1 MPGLVKDSTITLV
14 TRGLI
19 FATAMVTSI
28 IVSRVLGPSLK
39 GSYSLVLL
47 VMNVASLLVLFG
59 LSSANVYYGAR
70 NPNELPALAGNS
82 FVAAFGFG
90 ILGITIVELATFVP
104 GLRSY
109 LIENGVD
116 VRWVRWLVLLLPL
129 ILLNTYLVE
138 IVRAAGDIIRYN
150 LVALWN
156 SFMNLAGAVIL
167 VWLLQYGLSGAIS
180 AWVISQVA
188 LAVLAIWLAWRAAG
202 WRFQIAWPSLR
213 RSFTFGVRLYPGNLA
228 QFLNYRLDVFLVA
241 FFLTPAEVGFY
252 VTATTLA
259 EKLWEIPHAI
269 RTVLL
274 YQVAAGDAKVA
285 NFTTARVSRV
295 LVVLIGSICLLVALV
310 SYPLI
315 FLLYGADYLPAAPAL
330 ILLMPGIWALGIG
343 KLLVTHLAGLG
354 QPEVGTV
361 GAIIS
366 LSLTFILD
374 FLLIPRLGILGA
386 SIASSAAYSLSALV
400 ISVLFLRIT
409 GLHLHDITLL
419 RREDVLILRKIFAD
433 ALYRRLPALIAR
445 KEG

>member
-1 MPGLVKDSTITLV
+1 
-14 TRGLI
+14 
-19 FATAMVTSI
+19 
-28 IVSRVLGPSLK
+28 
-39 GSYSLVLL
+39 
-47 VMNVASLLVLFG
+47 
-59 LSSANVYYGAR
+59 
-70 NPNELPALAGNS
+70 
-82 FVAAFGFG
+82 
-90 ILGITIVELATFVP
+90 
-104 GLRSY
+104 
-109 LIENGVD
+109 
-116 VRWVRWLVLLLPL
+116 
-129 ILLNTYLVE
+129 
-138 IVRAAGDIIRYN
+138 
-150 LVALWN
+150 
-156 SFMNLAGAVIL
+156 
-167 VWLLQYGLSGAIS
+167 
-180 AWVISQVA
+180 
-188 LAVLAIWLAWRAAG
+188 
-202 WRFQIAWPSLR
+202 
-213 RSFTFGVRLYPGNLA
+213 VRLYPGNLA

-241 FFLTPAEVGFY
+241 FFLTPVEVGFY

-274 YQVAAGDAKVA
+274 YQVAARDAKVA

-354 QPEVGTV
+354 QPEVGTL

-409 GLHLHDITLL
+409 GLHLQDIILL

-433 ALYRRLPALIAR
+433 ALYRRLPLLIAR